1 MFIDE
6 DKNINKETIETIH
19 IDPATGE
26 KFNASEYWKN
36 KRKGRKLI

>member
-6 DKNINKETIETIH
+6 DKNIDEETIETIH

-26 KFNASEYWKN
+26 EFNASD
-36 KRKGRKLI
+36 